1 MKLGI
6 NCRTGQSWYLTSCL
20 SNMVPASGA
29 FTFEWEPNG
38 QQLVIKR
45 RGELFWTSGS
55 LRRND
60 SFENLVWMSGL
71 VYSFLNVS
79 KADEDYFMFT
89 ADKDKFSTQEDEMR
103 FSRWILSSNGGIIE
117 EYSEG
122 LFGGLTCNGNSL
134 GRGCLRWNAG
144 PACKRSNSDKYEPLS
159 GYFDYKFLITVDDN
173 ASLSISD
180 CMD

>member
-1 MKLGI
+1 
-6 NCRTGQSWYLTSCL
+6 
-20 SNMVPASGA
+20 MVPASGA

-79 KADEDYFMFT
+79 KADEDYFH
-89 ADKDKFSTQEDEMR
+89 S
-103 FSRWILSSNGGIIE
+103 
-117 EYSEG
+117 
-122 LFGGLTCNGNSL
+122 
-134 GRGCLRWNAG
+134 
-144 PACKRSNSDKYEPLS
+144 
-159 GYFDYKFLITVDDN
+159 
-173 ASLSISD
+173 
-180 CMD
+180 